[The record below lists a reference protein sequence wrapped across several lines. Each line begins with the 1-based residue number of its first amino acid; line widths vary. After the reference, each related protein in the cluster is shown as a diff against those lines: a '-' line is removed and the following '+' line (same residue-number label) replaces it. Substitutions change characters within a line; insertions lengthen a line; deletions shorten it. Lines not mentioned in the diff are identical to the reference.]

1 MSAKKALQNQYG
13 QTASQVSNVLDFDQR
28 IALRDAL
35 KATGKFNDVRIKL
48 DSRRGH
54 LNLTVGGRQV
64 VTEAGN
70 VIRVAAGA
78 GFKVALSPVTVNYN
92 EATYRVTTLQNQT
105 VATAA
110 AKPATVA
117 RPTKTRT
124 LAAAIAAE
132 TKPVQAQPAV
142 QTVVY
147 FGYEKLGSVSPT
159 TAKQIRQLVE
169 AENKP
174 KTANVL
180 VVDISTSQKVTL
192 TVPYDVMQA
201 VTMQVPSFT
210 HGVWVIKST
219 DGLTILKQMSTDGL
233 TVVKTYVIG

>member
-1 MSAKKALQNQYG
+1 MSAKKALQSQYG

-35 KATGKFNDVRIKL
+35 KATGKFNDVRIKM

-54 LNLTVGGRQV
+54 LNLTVAGRQV

-70 VIRVAAGA
+70 VIRAAAGA
-78 GFKVALSPVTVNYN
+78 GFKVALSPVTVNYS

-110 AKPATVA
+110 AKPVA
-117 RPTKTRT
+117 QVNKPKG
-124 LAAAIAAE
+124 LAAAIKTE
-132 TKPVQAQPAV
+132 SKPVQAQPAV

-174 KTANVL
+174 KTANVV
-180 VVDISTSQKVTL
+180 VVDIATSQKVTL
-192 TVPYDVMQA
+192 TVPYDVAQA
-201 VTMQVPSFT
+201 VKAQVPSFT
-210 HGVWVIKST
+210 YGDYVIKST
-219 DGLTILKQMSTDGL
+219 DGLTILKQTGA
-233 TVVKTYVIG
+233 TPKTYVIG